1 MKSPDKKPSFTLHLA
16 DPAKH
21 FSWCISMDG
30 KVIHHIEHFMSFSRE
45 VGYPDISPKA
55 LDSNSDFVKE
65 TTFLQDNDADSDNC
79 LQYKITEYLYK
90 NNEMFKK
97 EYADYHASV
106 IESCKSLRD
115 TTIKKNCINCIMLN
129 KSIA

>member
-1 MKSPDKKPSFTLHLA
+1 MKSPDKKPDFTLHLA

-45 VGYPDISPKA
+45 VGYPDISLKA
-55 LDSNSDFVKE
+55 LDIKSDVVEEAAFS
-65 TTFLQDNDADSDNC
+65 QDNDTGSDNC

-90 NNEMFKK
+90 NNEMFRK
-97 EYADYHASV
+97 EYAEYHASV
-106 IESCKSLRD
+106 IEKCKSLRI
-115 TTIKKNCINCIMLN
+115 TAIKKCTNCIMLN
-129 KSIA
+129 KSIT